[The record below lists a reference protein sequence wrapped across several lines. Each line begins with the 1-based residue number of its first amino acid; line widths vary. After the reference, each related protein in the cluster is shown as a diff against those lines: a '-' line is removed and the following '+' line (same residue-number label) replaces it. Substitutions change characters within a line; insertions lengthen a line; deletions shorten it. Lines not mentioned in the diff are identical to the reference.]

1 MNFFEF
7 SEIRTRKMG
16 FEALETVDDGSGIHS
31 DDFDALC
38 KSHATSKLSNFSDFN
53 HLTTFGFRGEA
64 LNSLCAVSSLS
75 IITRHADEPLAT
87 KLHFD
92 HSGSIRSREKCA
104 RTVGTTVTIENL
116 FETLP
121 VRRKEFE
128 RTVKKAFAKLLTVVQ
143 SFALSRTDVRFVVN
157 SLIPGK
163 QHQALVTP
171 GGNATIKDVIVSL
184 FGARFEKGTILDIVE
199 QHPDETNVLVIYR
212 ISGYVSSCVH
222 GQGRSSADRQFVYF
236 NKRPIDYIKLCRI
249 ANEVYQQYNRGQYC
263 MLILFVDVPPES
275 IDVNISPDKRSVFF
289 EREKELFALLRASLL
304 ATFAPHLGHAGSLN
318 TPISNDLPLSG
329 SADDSFIRLTQ
340 INETED
346 DDDSF
351 DVSAQSFRPSLEP
364 KSNLGPP
371 ADITVATDNSRGPRL
386 GMLSYKNEKFVLFSV
401 RLW

>member
-1 MNFFEF
+1 MAQEIHIFFPARILR
-7 SEIRTRKMG
+7 S
-16 FEALETVDDGSGIHS
+16 
-31 DDFDALC
+31 

-104 RTVGTTVTIENL
+104 RPNL

-157 SLIPGK
+157 SLMPGK

-199 QHPDETNVLVIYR
+199 QHPDESVCALYG
-212 ISGYVSSCVH
+212 ISDQSK
-222 GQGRSSADRQFVYF
+222 F
-236 NKRPIDYIKLCRI
+236 
-249 ANEVYQQYNRGQYC
+249 
-263 MLILFVDVPPES
+263 
-275 IDVNISPDKRSVFF
+275 
-289 EREKELFALLRASLL
+289 
-304 ATFAPHLGHAGSLN
+304 
-318 TPISNDLPLSG
+318 
-329 SADDSFIRLTQ
+329 DDIR
-340 INETED
+340 
-346 DDDSF
+346 
-351 DVSAQSFRPSLEP
+351 
-364 KSNLGPP
+364 
-371 ADITVATDNSRGPRL
+371 
-386 GMLSYKNEKFVLFSV
+386 
-401 RLW
+401 